1 MSVSYYVNSRLG
13 AALLTSNGYSL
24 LKDLVAGKRIRFSLH
39 ATSFGYRAVIA
50 PAPMYSVVTDG
61 LADVAEGHLVCNHYT
76 RSAVERFE
84 YLQRRRP
91 SAKKETRD
99 LLRKMDQIV
108 KDPSVKLVLRSSSYA
123 PRFWIDVEGRSFFGM
138 LSAFNV
144 QALVQGGRV
153 SADHKDLEVAVG
165 VRLDELNYV
174 STSKTLKGNDPQFV
188 RLLEALQS
196 RSRDLI
202 AQLMSRKL

>member
-1 MSVSYYVNSRLG
+1 MSVSYYVNSESG

-39 ATSFGYRAVIA
+39 AASLGYRAVIA
-50 PAPMYSVVTDG
+50 PAPMYSVVADG
-61 LADVAEGHLVCNHYT
+61 LADVVEGHLVCSRYT
-76 RSAVERFE
+76 RSAIERFE
-84 YLQRRRP
+84 YLQKRRP
-91 SAKKETRD
+91 SAKKEARD
-99 LLRKMDQIV
+99 LLGKMDQIV

-144 QALVQGGRV
+144 PALVQERRV

-165 VRLDELNYV
+165 VRLDELNHV
-174 STSKTLKGNDPQFV
+174 STSKTLKENDPQFA
-188 RLLEALQS
+188 RLLKALQS

-202 AQLMSRKL
+202 AQLTARRL